1 MVGLTAMIILLD
13 YVAKRLVERLMVEG
27 QSFQLVPG
35 LLRLTYVRNPGAAFG
50 ILPNRTWFFVLVA
63 CLVASAVLFAGRR
76 LTGGDRLL
84 QTALAIMLGGALGN
98 LIDRLTGDR
107 RVVDFLE
114 LPHWPVFNV
123 ADIAIVV
130 GVSLYLYGTLRS
142 LSREKEA
149 REQ

>member
-1 MVGLTAMIILLD
+1 
-13 YVAKRLVERLMVEG
+13 MVEG
-27 QSFQLVPG
+27 QSIQLLPG

-50 ILPNRTWFFVLVA
+50 MLPNRTWFFVLVT
-63 CLVASAVLFAGRR
+63 CLIASVVLFAGRR

-84 QTALAIMLGGALGN
+84 QAALATMLGGAFGN
-98 LIDRLTGDR
+98 LIDRLIGDR

-130 GVSLYLYGTLRS
+130 GVTLYLYGTLRS
-142 LSREKEA
+142 LGREKEA
-149 REQ
+149 RGQ

>member
-1 MVGLTAMIILLD
+1 
-13 YVAKRLVERLMVEG
+13 MVEG
-27 QSFQLVPG
+27 QSIPLLPG

-50 ILPNRTWFFVLVA
+50 MLPNRTWFFVLVT
-63 CLVASAVLFAGRR
+63 CLIASVVLFAGRR

-84 QTALAIMLGGALGN
+84 QAALAIMLGGAFGN
-98 LIDRLTGDR
+98 LIDRLIGDR

-130 GVSLYLYGTLRS
+130 GVTLYLYGTLRS
-142 LSREKEA
+142 LGCGKEA
-149 REQ
+149 RG

>member
-1 MVGLTAMIILLD
+1 
-13 YVAKRLVERLMVEG
+13 MVEG
-27 QSFQLVPG
+27 QSIQLLPG

-50 ILPNRTWFFVLVA
+50 MLPNRTWFFVLVT
-63 CLVASAVLFAGRR
+63 CLIASVVLLAGRR

-84 QTALAIMLGGALGN
+84 QAALATMLGGAFGN
-98 LIDRLTGDR
+98 LIDRLIGDR

-130 GVSLYLYGTLRS
+130 GVTLYLYGTLRS
-142 LSREKEA
+142 LGREKEA
-149 REQ
+149 RGQ

>member
-1 MVGLTAMIILLD
+1 
-13 YVAKRLVERLMVEG
+13 MVEG
-27 QSFQLVPG
+27 QSIQLLPG

-50 ILPNRTWFFVLVA
+50 MLPNRTWFFVLVT
-63 CLVASAVLFAGRR
+63 CLIASVVLFAGRR

-84 QTALAIMLGGALGN
+84 QAALATMLGGAFGN
-98 LIDRLTGDR
+98 LIDRLIGDR

-130 GVSLYLYGTLRS
+130 GVTLYLYGTLRS
-142 LSREKEA
+142 LGRKKEA
-149 REQ
+149 RGQ